1 MGPVV
6 RQIFYSL
13 RFNGKVRAEEGEPG
27 LLRMSCT
34 ATGCVCST
42 LIGPEGFAADV
53 KPSAGD
59 LAFLESALRVT
70 GPGAFEEHGT
80 ITFGSEDEHELQ
92 FKTKASGHLAP
103 SPDPG
108 TVAGTARWE
117 IEGGRGQF
125 AGARGFIQ
133 SSFTLTSWGR
143 LDEFHNGLIFLP

>member
-6 RQIFYSL
+6 KQIFYSL
-13 RFNGKVRAEEGEPG
+13 RFNGKVRAEEREPG
-27 LLRMSCT
+27 LLRTSCT
-34 ATGCVCST
+34 TTGCVYST

-92 FKTKASGHLAP
+92 FGRKAR
-103 SPDPG
+103 D
-108 TVAGTARWE
+108 T
-117 IEGGRGQF
+117 
-125 AGARGFIQ
+125 
-133 SSFTLTSWGR
+133 
-143 LDEFHNGLIFLP
+143 